1 MNPSTA
7 KNDVTREDLSRYL
20 RLAKS
25 AAIEAGKLLVDKL
38 GKVDVQEKNPGDFVT
53 QADIAAQALIHQMI
67 MSQCPDHSFL
77 GEEDED
83 HSAER
88 HSEFCWI
95 VDPLDGTT
103 NFIHA
108 LRSFSV
114 SIALQY
120 RKEMIVGC
128 VYDPL
133 LDEMYAA
140 SIGGG
145 ATLNDQPIAASGAI
159 SNKGALIC
167 VSLPSGVDRDSPAI
181 KRLVNVLCNSPAT
194 VRRLGSTAL
203 NLCFV
208 ACGRLDAYWST
219 SAKIWDVAAGILIMQ
234 EAGGIIVAV
243 DGSPFEISKIKFVAA
258 STTAMADELIS
269 YMDIE

>member
-1 MNPSTA
+1 MPPSIAQTDPA
-7 KNDVTREDLSRYL
+7 REELSQFL

-25 AAIEAGKLLVDKL
+25 AAIAAGKLLAEKL
-38 GKVDVQEKNPGDFVT
+38 GKVDVREKNPGDFVT
-53 QADIAAQALIHQMI
+53 QADIEAQALIHEMI
-67 MSQCPDHSFL
+67 MSECPDHGFL
-77 GEEDED
+77 GEEDND
-83 HSAER
+83 HSSQKQCEY
-88 HSEFCWI
+88 CWI

-103 NFIHA
+103 NYIHE

-114 SIALQY
+114 SIALRY
-120 RKEMIVGC
+120 RNEMIVGC

-140 SIGGG
+140 SLGGG
-145 ATLNDQPIAASGAI
+145 ATLNDQPIAASGAT
-159 SNKGALIC
+159 SNQGALIC
-167 VSLPSGVDRDSPAI
+167 VSLPSNVDRDSPAI

-219 SAKIWDVAAGILIMQ
+219 SAKIWDVAAGILILQ

-243 DGSPFEISKIKFVAA
+243 DGSPFEISEIKFIAA
-258 STTAMADELIS
+258 STTEMSDELIS
-269 YMDIE
+269 YMSID